1 MVSVHSLIVYHSMAV
16 DLSIYRA
23 RIGIHRF
30 RLFKI
35 KGLGKFDDSEVFVF
49 LSIILYQA
57 GDIEKNPGPQS
68 VDSSETSSSCH
79 FPFFQRNFSMVNY
92 NVQSLQHK
100 IDILEPELSTF
111 DLVSLS

>member
-1 MVSVHSLIVYHSMAV
+1 M
-16 DLSIYRA
+16 
-23 RIGIHRF
+23 HRF

-35 KGLGKFDDSEVFVF
+35 KGLGKFDDFEALVF

-79 FPFFQRNFSMVNY
+79 FPFFQGNLSMVH
-92 NVQSLQHK
+92 VCSIK
-100 IDILEPELSTF
+100 
-111 DLVSLS
+111 